1 MHEIRVC
8 SGGGSGDMGGDDFAG
23 DLQPGHRNI
32 FADFCD
38 DNDCDF
44 VFDWVR
50 EKEMR
55 NARRYAK
62 LIWRLIRIRFAKVA
76 RKDCEYRRAIFE
88 NFREWGGVYI
98 KFLQILGGSSKF
110 LDGWGGPREMEIF
123 AQAPR
128 EKIDIAEYINIADFA
143 WVSEEAVAA
152 GSFALVYRGRLKTG
166 EDVAIKILRPSIQKN
181 LKTDLRSLRK
191 LCWLFSKFLPQYLVD
206 YTDAYDAYAKMLIQE
221 TDYRRE
227 MENQKYFAEF
237 YREHPRIVIPRVY
250 ESLSSDSVIVQDFI
264 EGPALADIMS
274 MATRDKTAA
283 EIVKEMTGS
292 DVWEQVV
299 LAGGEALYTAMCAD
313 YVYGDP
319 HPGNIILLSDNRIGF
334 IDFGIIAQRPTS
346 HETYHNWVESYYEI
360 LCGKGSVQKLLETTV
375 TCFCPDIS
383 LAMQKCNFDDSN
395 LLRILS
401 EAVTQK
407 LDNEM
412 IGNVGY
418 SQSFQDGHLMD
429 VFIQVVGTRVLD
441 VKVDAINFEL
451 LKAMQ
456 AFLGAVTILD
466 NREGKHRFS
475 EIMCRAME
483 YALTNARVTGV
494 PRDAVKVTSYGL
506 TESYELLINTF
517 SSLADNDEYLFNLV
531 KERIFA

>member
-1 MHEIRVC
+1 
-8 SGGGSGDMGGDDFAG
+8 
-23 DLQPGHRNI
+23 
-32 FADFCD
+32 
-38 DNDCDF
+38 
-44 VFDWVR
+44 
-50 EKEMR
+50 MR

-62 LIWRLIRIRFAKVA
+62 LIWRLICIRFSKAA

-88 NFREWGGVYI
+88 SFREWGGVYI

-128 EKIDIAEYINIADFA
+128 EQIDIAEYINMADFA

-152 GSFALVYRGRLKTG
+152 GSFALVYRGRLKTD

-181 LKTDLRSLRK
+181 LRADLKSLRK
-191 LCWLFSKFLPQYLVD
+191 LCWLFSKFLPKYLVD
-206 YTDAYDAYAKMLIQE
+206 YNDAYDAYAKMLVQE
-221 TDYRRE
+221 TDYQRE
-227 MENQKYFAEF
+227 MENQKYFMEL
-237 YREHPRIVIPRVY
+237 YREYPRIVIPKVY
-250 ESLSSDSVIVQDFI
+250 EELSSGNVIVQDFI

-283 EIVKEMTGS
+283 EIVKEVTGS
-292 DVWEQVV
+292 DVWEQIV

-334 IDFGIIAQRPTS
+334 IDFGIIARRPTS
-346 HETYHNWVESYYEI
+346 HETYYNWVESYYEI
-360 LCGKGSVQKLLETTV
+360 LCGRGSFQKLLEATV

-401 EAVTQK
+401 EAITQK

-412 IGNVGY
+412 VGNTNY
-418 SQSFQDGHLMD
+418 TQAFRDGHLMD

-441 VKVDAINFEL
+441 VKVDTINFEL

-466 NREGKHRFS
+466 NREGRHGFS

-483 YALTNARVTGV
+483 YALTNARATGV
-494 PRDAVKVTSYGL
+494 PHDAVKTTSYGL
-506 TESYELLINTF
+506 TESYELLINTV

-531 KERIFA
+531 RERIFA